1 MIKIILITFTI
12 ILGLNSIIAA
22 QECGPSCPVC
32 SGTADGSLLAQKSF
46 LFKGM
51 YIPSGEEEYGVLNIR
66 YGAFKWLD
74 VGVGYNIKAEKIVW
88 NARVQLLKEKE
99 DSLQPG
105 LILGTGSVRTGSSD
119 QSVYFHL
126 TKAKEFSENFGLRL
140 TCGIASLVP
149 EFNEIYGLAGLT
161 FIIAEK
167 FSPFVN
173 FDGKNFHEGISWIA
187 TDWLSVAVLLI
198 ESKDPAI
205 SVGIRWSLPNSELKK
220 QKII

>member
-1 MIKIILITFTI
+1 MKIFLTLFI
-12 ILGLNSIIAA
+12 IALGLSGTIMA
-22 QECGPSCPVC
+22 QDCGPSCPVC
-32 SGTADGSLLAQKSF
+32 SGTTDGSLLDQKSF

-51 YIPSGEEEYGVLNIR
+51 YIPAGEEEYGVLNIR

-88 NARVQLLKEKE
+88 NARAQLLKEKE

-126 TKAKEFSENFGLRL
+126 TKSKEFSENFGLRL
-140 TCGIASLVP
+140 TCGMASLVP
-149 EFNEIYGLAGLT
+149 EFNKIYGLAGLT

-173 FDGKNFHEGISWIA
+173 FDGINFHEGISWIA
-187 TDWLSVAVLLI
+187 TDWLSIAVLLI

-205 SVGIRWSLPNSELKK
+205 SIGIKLNLKS
-220 QKII
+220 KI